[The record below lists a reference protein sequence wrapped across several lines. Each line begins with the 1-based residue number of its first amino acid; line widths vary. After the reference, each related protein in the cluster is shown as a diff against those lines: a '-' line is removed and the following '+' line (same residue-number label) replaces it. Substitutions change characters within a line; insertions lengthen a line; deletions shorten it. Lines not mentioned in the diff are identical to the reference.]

1 VGTVKSEFWQ
11 LPQINNLQS
20 LSFHLEDTSASTL
33 PLSNLTQIFPDWWAD
48 RIGVL
53 ELALPVIT
61 GRAAERVYTVEAEH
75 LSVWYPVEPK
85 SDVQS
90 DVAKRCQ
97 SVWYS
102 SSDTGA
108 LSDRPSRFFF

>member
-1 VGTVKSEFWQ
+1 M
-11 LPQINNLQS
+11 P
-20 LSFHLEDTSASTL
+20 FHLEDTSASTL

-61 GRAAERVYTVEAEH
+61 GRAAKRVYTVDAEL
-75 LSVWYPVEPK
+75 LSVFRPVDAEP
-85 SDVQS
+85 DVQS